1 MRILLSNDDGYFAPG
16 LEALAAVL
24 APHADITV
32 VAPERDRSGA
42 SNSLTL
48 DRPLTVR
55 RAPNGF
61 LFVNGTPTDCVHLA
75 VTGLLEQL
83 PDMVISGIN
92 LGANMGDDTIYSGT
106 VAAATEGFLLG
117 IPSIAISLASKT
129 ATHFETAADVALQ
142 LMQRHARSPA
152 PPWLLNVNVPDVP
165 PAARRGYR
173 VTRLGRRHK
182 AEDVIRTQSPRGDTV
197 YWVGAAGPAADAGEG
212 TDFNAVENQF
222 VSITPLQIDLTNRE
236 QMPAVVQWLGGPG
249 TPEPAR
255 VRGSRD

>member
-16 LEALAAVL
+16 LEALAAAL
-24 APHADITV
+24 RPHAEITV

-48 DRPLTVR
+48 DRPLMVR
-55 RAPNGF
+55 KAANGF

-75 VTGLLEQL
+75 VTGLLDTL

-117 IPSIAISLASKT
+117 IPSIAMSLTSKE
-129 ATHFETAADVALQ
+129 AKHFESATAIAVELVR
-142 LMQRHARSPA
+142 RHANAPA
-152 PPWLLNVNVPDVP
+152 GAWLLNVNVPDIAPSRV
-165 PAARRGYR
+165 RGTK

-182 AEDVIRTQSPRGDTV
+182 AEDVVKMTNPRGDTV
-197 YWVGAAGPAADAGEG
+197 YWVGGAGPAADAGEG
-212 TDFNAVENQF
+212 TDFHAVEHDF
-222 VSITPLQIDLTNRE
+222 VSVTPLQIDLTHRDRMDE
-236 QMPAVVQWLGGPG
+236 VAGWLK
-249 TPEPAR
+249 R
-255 VRGSRD
+255 